1 VFDGTDAVMLSGE
14 TANGSFPEDA
24 VKTMAAIA
32 ANAELVNNYYATYS
46 FIRDFSPKPFS
57 PEESLASNAAKAVI
71 DCKASL
77 CIVVCTDGVKSRSV
91 SKYRPSVPVVV
102 LTSTEWVA
110 KQSNSYFGQ
119 YACML
124 DQVSCVLDRTSMQ
137 SGGVIDKGIQFAKNL
152 KLLPAGQSAVVII
165 AEDSTGAIGVSFCN
179 VNA

>member
-1 VFDGTDAVMLSGE
+1 
-14 TANGSFPEDA
+14 
-24 VKTMAAIA
+24 
-32 ANAELVNNYYATYS
+32 
-46 FIRDFSPKPFS
+46 
-57 PEESLASNAAKAVI
+57 
-71 DCKASL
+71 
-77 CIVVCTDGVKSRSV
+77 
-91 SKYRPSVPVVV
+91 VVV

-137 SGGVIDKGIQFAKNL
+137 SGGIIDKGIQFAKNL
-152 KLLPAGQSAVVII
+152 KLLPAGQSDVVII